1 MVITAEEGDSGSTS
15 NVQNLNLI
23 FTVSEDTESFE
34 VSDIS
39 VSGGT
44 LTSFTGSGNRY
55 TAILVGNAD
64 VMSVQVD
71 NNKFTDLAG
80 NSNSAADFIFYI
92 DRVHPHVTIE
102 ATQGIS
108 GFSSNDNALN
118 LVFTVSEDTVDFE
131 QSDISVSGGD
141 LSSFQGSGRVFF
153 AVFTPNSNNVETT
166 IQINHN
172 MFHDT
177 VGNGNEVISI

>member
-1 MVITAEEGDSGSTS
+1 M
-15 NVQNLNLI
+15 NLI
-23 FTVSEDTESFE
+23 FTVAGYGSFE
-34 VSDIS
+34 FSDIS

-71 NNKFTDLAG
+71 NNKFTDFAG
-80 NSNSAADFIFYI
+80 NSNSAADFIFYV

-102 ATQGIS
+102 ATQGVS

-118 LVFTVSEDTVDFE
+118 LEFTALRILLTLSNL
-131 QSDISVSGGD
+131 IS
-141 LSSFQGSGRVFF
+141 
-153 AVFTPNSNNVETT
+153 A
-166 IQINHN
+166 
-172 MFHDT
+172 
-177 VGNGNEVISI
+177 